1 VSAPGPELSIVLPM
15 YNEADMVDRVLA
27 EVSAQVQAL
36 GRTFEVVCV
45 DDGSVDGTLE
55 ALQRAAQADD
65 RVVPVI
71 FSRNFGKEAA
81 MLAGLEAASGQAVV
95 VMDADLQHPPD
106 LLPRMVQAWD
116 RGVDVVDAVKE
127 HRGQEGPLYRLATEA
142 FYALMGRSVGDHLRG
157 SSDFKLLDRQV
168 VDAVLAMPER
178 TRFFRGLV
186 AWVGFR
192 VERVPFRV
200 QPRAAGTTS
209 WNTFGLVRYS
219 LRNLVA
225 FTAFPLRVV
234 ALAGFVT
241 VGLDLLL
248 ALQTL
253 WNWFRGVAVSGF
265 TTVILTVGLL
275 GGLILIA
282 LGVVALYLGQMYDE
296 IKGRPVYVVRRPR
309 PARTP
314 APRSVGVAGPEQAA
328 PVDHEA
334 VEQVDLGDHQPLHEQ
349 LAAELP
355 AAEQPDGAHDQD
367 R

>member
-1 VSAPGPELSIVLPM
+1 MSAPELTIVLPM
-15 YNEADMVDRVLA
+15 YNEADMVERVLA
-27 EVSAQVQAL
+27 AVSAQVREL
-36 GRTFEVVCV
+36 GRSYEIVCV

-55 ALQRAAQADD
+55 ALQAAAERDEH
-65 RVVPVI
+65 VVPVI

-81 MLAGLEAASGQAVV
+81 MLAGLEAARGRAVV

-106 LLPRMVQAWD
+106 LLPRMVTAWD
-116 RGVDVVDAVKE
+116 DGFDVVDAVKE
-127 HRGQEGPLYRLATEA
+127 HRGQEGPLYRFAAEA

-186 AWVGFR
+186 AWVGFSVHR
-192 VERVPFRV
+192 IPFRV
-200 QPRAAGTTS
+200 QPRAAGATS
-209 WNTFGLVRYS
+209 WNTWGLVRYS

-234 ALAGFVT
+234 ALVGFVT
-241 VGLDLLL
+241 VGLDVLL

-253 WNWFRGVAVSGF
+253 INWFRGVAVDGF

-282 LGVVALYLGQMYDE
+282 LGVVALYLGQVYDE
-296 IKGRPVYVVRRPR
+296 LKGRPVYLVRKVRG
-309 PARTP
+309 
-314 APRSVGVAGPEQAA
+314 RSVAA
-328 PVDHEA
+328 TEERLAVDDKA
-334 VEQVDLGDHQPLHEQ
+334 VEHVDLGDHEPLHQE

-355 AAEQPDGAHDQD
+355 PAEQPDREDDERG
-367 R
+367 